1 MEWINEKEQLHN
13 LLVENNLSY
22 EEVGRRYGYSGNYIK
37 KVAIKLG
44 IQLNPRRKIN
54 PSETFNKGKTS
65 SKICKNCGREYLSFP
80 HTNSIFCSTECSNK
94 YKSKLKYLEYLQHPE
109 KYEGPC
115 NMLWIK
121 KHILQEQDNKCL
133 ICGCENTWNNK
144 PLVFILDHIDGHAYN
159 NIRSN
164 LRLICPNC
172 DSQLATYKSK
182 NRHSD
187 RIYYHSHHR

>member
-65 SKICKNCGREYLSFP
+65 VRF
-80 HTNSIFCSTECSNK
+80 
-94 YKSKLKYLEYLQHPE
+94 
-109 KYEGPC
+109 
-115 NMLWIK
+115 LW
-121 KHILQEQDNKCL
+121 
-133 ICGCENTWNNK
+133 
-144 PLVFILDHIDGHAYN
+144 Y
-159 NIRSN
+159 
-164 LRLICPNC
+164 
-172 DSQLATYKSK
+172 
-182 NRHSD
+182 RH
-187 RIYYHSHHR
+187 